1 MPAKKIEQ
9 LGIIGD
15 VDGAEKAMKEL
26 DDISE
31 RRKKLEEVVEKERER
46 GSGNNET
53 FNCESPLSGVYL
65 NTHDNEQRVRD
76 HKMGKQYSG
85 WKTIRELKER
95 LADILRNG
103 WKGKEGRAT
112 ACILNH
118 WEARRRRRGG
128 KRGRERKRSRA

>member
-46 GSGNNET
+46 RRGNNET
-53 FNCESPLSGVYL
+53 FNCVPTEWGVFE
-65 NTHDNEQRVRD
+65 H
-76 HKMGKQYSG
+76 
-85 WKTIRELKER
+85 
-95 LADILRNG
+95 
-103 WKGKEGRAT
+103 
-112 ACILNH
+112 
-118 WEARRRRRGG
+118 AR
-128 KRGRERKRSRA
+128 